1 MSIVA
6 IDFGTSNTVVCV
18 LDPVTQTPRTLDL
31 KGISRQFGNTSVVP
45 TVAFR
50 AVNGA
55 WVIGEPVR
63 QQRLGFGAPDRYFHA
78 FKRDLVADYQPP
90 PRRIDGET
98 YSPEQIAELFLA
110 GIWEQVLQQVEP
122 TQVILTVPVGA
133 FERYLDWFRAVAEQL
148 HLPGVQLVDEST
160 AAALGYAIGRPGALV
175 LVVDFGGGTLDL
187 SLVRINPPSGPDQNV
202 LRATVLAKSDGYVG
216 GVDVDIWIVEDYLRR
231 LGSSRA
237 QVGEIGWQNLLE
249 LAERIKIRLSYT
261 ATVKESW
268 FDDEAFMAYDL
279 QYSQDQLAEILE
291 TQQLLEQVRRC
302 LDEVLAK
309 ALGKGVAK
317 ADIEQVL
324 MVGGSCQ
331 IPAVQNLVV
340 SYFGRARVKLDRPFE
355 AVAHGAL
362 ALGQICHLSDELR
375 HSYAVRLWEP
385 YSRSYSYYP
394 IFAKGSAYP
403 AVRSER
409 LTLQVATQGQREIRL
424 DIGELAEL
432 SQAEVS
438 YDAQGRMTS
447 TQLRQREAFRSL
459 EASGEATDH
468 PQVCIARL
476 DPPGQTGSDRIAVQF
491 EVTADRALVVT
502 VQDLLT
508 DRILVER
515 QAIAALN

>member
-6 IDFGTSNTVVCV
+6 IDFGTSNTLVCV
-18 LDPVTQTPRTLDL
+18 LDPVTQAPRTLDL
-31 KGISRQFGNTSVVP
+31 KGMARQFGNTAVVP
-45 TVAFR
+45 TVAFL
-50 AVNGA
+50 GTDGDL
-55 WVIGEPVR
+55 VIGEPVR

-90 PRRIDGET
+90 ARQIDGQS
-98 YSPEQIAELFLA
+98 YSPERIAELFLA
-110 GIWEQVLQQVEP
+110 GVWQQVLQQVEP

-133 FERYLDWFRAVAEQL
+133 FERYLDWFRTVAQKL
-148 HLPGVQLVDEST
+148 NLPQVQLVDEST
-160 AAALGYAIGRPGALV
+160 AAALGYAIGRPGARV

-187 SLVRINPPSGPDQNV
+187 SLVRMNAPSPASV
-202 LRATVLAKSDGYVG
+202 LRAEVLAKSDGYVG

-237 QVGEIGWQNLLE
+237 QIGETGWQNLLE

-261 ATVKESW
+261 NTVKESW
-268 FDDEAFMAYDL
+268 FDDEAFMAHDL
-279 QYSQDQLAEILE
+279 QYSQSQLEEILE

-309 ALGKGVAK
+309 ALSKGVAK
-317 ADIEQVL
+317 TDIEQVL

-362 ALGQICHLSDELR
+362 ALGQIRDLSDELR

-409 LTLQVATQGQREIRL
+409 LTLQVATNGQREIRL

-432 SQAEVS
+432 NQAEVS
-438 YDAQGRMTS
+438 YDPQGRMTS
-447 TQLRQREAFRSL
+447 TQLRQQEAFRSL
-459 EASGEATDH
+459 QSSQEAADR

-476 DPPGQTGSDRIAVQF
+476 DPPGQLGSDRIAVQF
-491 EVTADRALVVT
+491 EVTADRALVAT

-508 DRILVER
+508 DRVLVDR
-515 QAIAALN
+515 AAIATLK

>member
-6 IDFGTSNTVVCV
+6 IDFGTSNTLVCV

-31 KGISRQFGNTSVVP
+31 KGISRQFGDISVVP
-45 TVAFR
+45 TVAFC
-50 AVNGA
+50 AVGGEL
-55 WVIGEPVR
+55 VIGEPVR
-63 QQRLGFGAPDRYFHA
+63 QQRLGFAQPDRYFHA

-90 PRRIDGET
+90 DRQIDGQS
-98 YSPEQIAELFLA
+98 YSPDRIAEDFLA
-110 GIWEQVLQQVEP
+110 GVWAQVLLQVAP

-133 FERYLDWFRAVAEQL
+133 FERYLDWFRRAAEKL
-148 HLPGVQLVDEST
+148 HLPQVQLVDEST
-160 AAALGYAIGRPGALV
+160 AAALGYALGRPGAMV

-187 SLVRINPPSGPDQNV
+187 SLVRINGPSASAV
-202 LRATVLAKSDGYVG
+202 LRAEVVAKSDGYVG
-216 GVDVDIWIVEDYLRR
+216 GIDVDIWIVEDYLRR

-237 QVGEIGWQNLLE
+237 QIGEMGWQTLLE
-249 LAERIKIRLSYT
+249 LAERVKIRLSYAT
-261 ATVKESW
+261 TVKESW
-268 FDDEAFMAYDL
+268 FDDEAFMAHDL
-279 QYSQDQLAEILE
+279 QYSQAQLEEILE

-309 ALGKGVAK
+309 ALSKGVAK

-340 SYFGRARVKLDRPFE
+340 SYFGRARVKLDKPFE

-362 ALGQICHLSDELR
+362 AVSQIRQIDDELR

-409 LTLQVATQGQREIRL
+409 LTLQVASAGQREIRL

-438 YDAQGRMTS
+438 YDAQGRMSS

-459 EASGEATDH
+459 EASQGESQT
-468 PQVCIARL
+468 VCIAHL
-476 DPPGQTGSDRIAVQF
+476 DPPGQLGNDRIAVQF
-491 EVTADRALVVT
+491 EVTADRALVAT

-508 DRILVER
+508 GQVLVDRG
-515 QAIAALN
+515 AIATLK